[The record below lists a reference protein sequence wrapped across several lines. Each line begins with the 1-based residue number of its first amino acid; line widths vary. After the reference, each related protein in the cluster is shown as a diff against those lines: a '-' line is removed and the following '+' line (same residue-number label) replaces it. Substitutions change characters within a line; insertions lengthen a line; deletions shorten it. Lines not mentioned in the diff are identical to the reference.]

1 MHFKSNKL
9 HYIDVH
15 MYIYIVRLYAVD
27 GRNLIEGNEE
37 SGSAEN
43 TTSFVY
49 AERKEIR
56 ICAR

>member
-1 MHFKSNKL
+1 
-9 HYIDVH
+9 
-15 MYIYIVRLYAVD
+15 MYVYIVRLYEVD

-49 AERKEIR
+49 TERKEIR

>member
-9 HYIDVH
+9 HYLDV
-15 MYIYIVRLYAVD
+15 YIRLYAVD
-27 GRNLIEGNEE
+27 GRNLVEGNEE

-56 ICAR
+56 ICMR